1 MPSSKNKTRKLKT
14 KFGSRIH
21 LYSNPRTAQRMAHK
35 YLGKTAKLY
44 PASNPEKKYYVKD
57 LYAIHFI
64 SSIVTSI
71 Y

>member
-1 MPSSKNKTRKLKT
+1 MPSAKNKTRKLKT

-44 PASNPEKKYYVKD
+44 PASNPEKNIESMTQK
-57 LYAIHFI
+57 I
-64 SSIVTSI
+64 TNG
-71 Y
+71 